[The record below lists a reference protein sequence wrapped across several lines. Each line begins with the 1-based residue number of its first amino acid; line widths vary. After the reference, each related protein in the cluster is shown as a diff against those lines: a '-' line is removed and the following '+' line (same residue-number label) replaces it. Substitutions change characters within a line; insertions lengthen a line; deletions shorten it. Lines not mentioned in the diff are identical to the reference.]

1 MDLNLILDRNDII
14 KDIKDFLINFESN
27 KKNELTKRCI
37 YLYGYPGIGKT
48 TMIRQILN
56 EMNYDIIQFDASDIR
71 NKSMIEMLNT
81 HNVSDNNI
89 VSIFHREKKK
99 LIIVMDEI
107 DCMNNGDKGGI
118 NSLIK
123 LIRPKKTKK
132 QKADYT
138 TYIPIICIGN
148 NFIDKKIKELMK
160 CCLTI
165 ELSKPTNKQMTVICK
180 NLLPSIAKSTIDV
193 LCGLVSGDIKRLINI
208 IDIIQSN
215 KMSDKLISLIFEK
228 KTINEDTKKITKKIM
243 NHYISLNEH
252 LTIMNEMDRTIIAML
267 WHENIIDLL
276 EKIPKEHAIQIYS
289 ELLENI
295 CYADYIDKITFQKQI
310 WQFNEMSSIIKTL
323 YTNYIFHT
331 SIDTKPKIQ
340 EIRFTKTLTKYS
352 TEYNNDVFIQN
363 LCQQLNLDKK
373 DLYSYVN
380 YLKDNYTI
388 DEIILLLQKY
398 EISVLDINRLFR
410 YIEISC

>member
-56 EMNYDIIQFDASDIR
+56 EMHYDIIQFDASDIR
-71 NKSMIEMLNT
+71 NKSMIETLNT

-138 TYIPIICIGN
+138 TYVPIICIGN

-165 ELSKPTNKQMTVICK
+165 ELAKPTNKQMAVICK
-180 NLLPSIAKSTIDV
+180 QLLPSITKSTIDV

-208 IDIIQSN
+208 IDIIQTN

-243 NHYISLNEH
+243 NHYVSLNEH

-276 EKIPKEHAIQIYS
+276 EKIPKEQAIQIYS

-323 YTNYIFHT
+323 YTNHIFHT
-331 SIDTKPKIQ
+331 SIDSKSKIQ
-340 EIRFTKTLTKYS
+340 DIRFTKTLTKYS

-388 DEIILLLQKY
+388 DEIIILLQKY

>member
-1 MDLNLILDRNDII
+1 MDLNLILDRNEII
-14 KDIKDFLINFESN
+14 KEIKDFLINFETN

-48 TMIRQILN
+48 TMIKQILM
-56 EMNYDIIQFDASDIR
+56 EMNYDSIQFDASDIR

-89 VSIFHREKKK
+89 VSIFNREKKK

-138 TYIPIICIGN
+138 TYVPIICIGN

-165 ELSKPTNKQMTVICK
+165 ELSKPNNKQMSIICK
-180 NLLPSIAKSTIDV
+180 QLLPTITKSTIDL
-193 LCGLVSGDIKRLINI
+193 LCTLVSGDIKRLVNI
-208 IDIIQSN
+208 MNVIQKNNIDDT
-215 KMSDKLISLIFEK
+215 MISLLFEK
-228 KTINEDTKKITKKIM
+228 KTINEDTKKITKKII
-243 NHYISLNEH
+243 NNYVSLNDH
-252 LTIMNEMDRTIIAML
+252 LIIMNEMDRTIIAML

-276 EKIPKEHAIQIYS
+276 EKLPRDKAIHIYS
-289 ELLENI
+289 DLLENI

-323 YTNYIFHT
+323 YTNHIFHT
-331 SIDTKPKIQ
+331 SCDVKPKIQ
-340 EIRFTKTLTKYS
+340 DIRFTKTLTKYS
-352 TEYNNDVFIQN
+352 TEYNNDVFIQT

-373 DLYSYVN
+373 DLYSYIS
-380 YLKDNYTI
+380 YLKENHTI
-388 DEIILLLQKY
+388 EEIIICLQKY
-398 EISVLDINRLFR
+398 EISTLDINRLFR
-410 YIEISC
+410 YMDLS

>member
-1 MDLNLILDRNDII
+1 
-14 KDIKDFLINFESN
+14 
-27 KKNELTKRCI
+27 
-37 YLYGYPGIGKT
+37 
-48 TMIRQILN
+48 
-56 EMNYDIIQFDASDIR
+56 
-71 NKSMIEMLNT
+71 
-81 HNVSDNNI
+81 
-89 VSIFHREKKK
+89 
-99 LIIVMDEI
+99 
-107 DCMNNGDKGGI
+107 MNNGDKGGI

-138 TYIPIICIGN
+138 THIPIICIGN
-148 NFIDKKIKELMK
+148 NFVDKKIKELMK

-165 ELSKPTNKQMTVICK
+165 ELSKPTNKQMAVICK
-180 NLLPSIAKSTIDV
+180 QLLPSISKSTIDV

-208 IDIIQSN
+208 INIMNTN
-215 KMSDKLISLIFEK
+215 KISDKMIGLLFEK

-243 NHYISLNEH
+243 NHDVSLNEH

-276 EKIPKEHAIQIYS
+276 EKIPKEKAIQIYS

-331 SIDTKPKIQ
+331 NIDVNPKIVD
-340 EIRFTKTLTKYS
+340 IRFTKTLTKYS

-380 YLKDNYTI
+380 YLKDHYTI
-388 DEIILLLQKY
+388 EEIIVLLQKY
-398 EISVLDINRLFR
+398 EISVLDVNRLFR
-410 YIEISC
+410 YIEISS

>member
-14 KDIKDFLINFESN
+14 KDIKEFLLNFESN

-48 TMIRQILN
+48 TMIQQILN
-56 EMNYDIIQFDASDIR
+56 EMHYDIIQFDASDIR

-89 VSIFHREKKK
+89 VSIFHHEKKK

-148 NFIDKKIKELMK
+148 NFVDKKIKELMK

-165 ELSKPTNKQMTVICK
+165 ELSKPTNKQMSIICK
-180 NLLPSIAKSTIDV
+180 QLLPSISKSTIDL

-208 IDIIQSN
+208 INIMNTN
-215 KMSDKLISLIFEK
+215 KISDKMISLIFEK

-243 NHYISLNEH
+243 NHFVSLNEH

-267 WHENIIDLL
+267 WHENIIDVL
-276 EKIPKEHAIQIYS
+276 EKIPKEKAIQIYS

-331 SIDTKPKIQ
+331 NIDIKPKILD
-340 EIRFTKTLTKYS
+340 IRFTKTLTKYS

-373 DLYSYVN
+373 DLYSYIN
-380 YLKDNYTI
+380 YLKEHYSI
-388 DEIILLLQKY
+388 EEIIILLQKY
-398 EISVLDINRLFR
+398 EISVLDVNRLFR
-410 YIEISC
+410 YIEISS

>member
-48 TMIRQILN
+48 TMVRQILN

-81 HNVSDNNI
+81 HNVADNNI
-89 VSIFHREKKK
+89 VSIFQREKKK
-99 LIIVMDEI
+99 LIILMDEI

-138 TYIPIICIGN
+138 THVPIICIGN

-165 ELSKPTNKQMTVICK
+165 ELSKPTNKQMAIICK
-180 NLLPSIAKSTIDV
+180 QILPSISKSTIDV
-193 LCGLVSGDIKRLINI
+193 LCTLVSGDIKRLMNI
-208 IDIIQSN
+208 IHIIQTN
-215 KMSDKLISLIFEK
+215 KMSDKMISLIFEK

-243 NHYISLNEH
+243 NHYVSLNEH

-276 EKIPKEHAIQIYS
+276 EKIPKEKAIQIYS

-331 SIDTKPKIQ
+331 NIDAHPKIQ
-340 EIRFTKTLTKYS
+340 DIRFTKTLTKYS

-380 YLKDNYTI
+380 YLKNHYTI
-388 DEIILLLQKY
+388 DEIIILLQKY
-398 EISVLDINRLFR
+398 EISVLDVNRLFR
-410 YIEISC
+410 YIEISS

>member
-1 MDLNLILDRNDII
+1 MDLNLILDRNDTI
-14 KDIKDFLINFESN
+14 KNIKDFLINFESN

-48 TMIRQILN
+48 TMIHQILN

-138 TYIPIICIGN
+138 TYVPIICIGN
-148 NFIDKKIKELMK
+148 NFVDKKIKELMK

-165 ELSKPTNKQMTVICK
+165 ELSKPTNKQMSIICK
-180 NLLPSIAKSTIDV
+180 QLLPSITKSTIDI

-208 IDIIQSN
+208 INIIHTN
-215 KMSDKLISLIFEK
+215 KISDKMISIIFEK

-243 NHYISLNEH
+243 NHYVHLNEH
-252 LTIMNEMDRTIIAML
+252 ISIMNEMDRTIIAML

-276 EKIPKEHAIQIYS
+276 EKIPKEQAIQIYS

-323 YTNYIFHT
+323 YTNHIFHE
-331 SIDTKPKIQ
+331 SIDVKPKIQ
-340 EIRFTKTLTKYS
+340 DIRFTKTLTKYS
-352 TEYNNDVFIQN
+352 TEYNNDVFILN

-380 YLKDNYTI
+380 YLKENYSI

-410 YIEISC
+410 YIEISS